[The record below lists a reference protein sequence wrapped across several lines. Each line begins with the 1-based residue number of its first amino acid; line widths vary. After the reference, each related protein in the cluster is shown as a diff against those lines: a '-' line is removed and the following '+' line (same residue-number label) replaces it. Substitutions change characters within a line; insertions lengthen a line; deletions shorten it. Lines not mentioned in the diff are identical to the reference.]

1 MNTFLRRTFFGLLA
15 TTAMSGAIA
24 TGAYAQMVGGGAETD
39 AAALKKHAKT
49 TSDINDRLTE
59 VEKALIDIL
68 TKQTAHLSEDQRNS
82 TAAAAKLATS
92 QDKRARQ
99 VEIEK
104 VKVKKIQDNQTP
116 ASTCSILTDIKRNG
130 VFANSSAA
138 DEYFDM
144 KGAVADMA
152 VISAGIAKKG
162 QEQPITTKGEKV
174 ASDVFVASMTA
185 TMNASG
191 LDIPMPADAPTPSVV
206 FDEARADAP
215 INIASSVLDP
225 RAVPTLEKHPRFD
238 TPEYDETYQSR
249 CEMYTATAGGVI
261 SSNSLD
267 RVNFSGARVRI
278 EDELGDVARSSLY
291 HSVMQSYCNRNKPIG
306 VEQKSFTDQFN
317 DNAGKWRWEMNEERT
332 GMDNSVQV
340 QKEIL
345 NAVGQV
351 SANDMHF
358 AALDEER
365 NLTLA
370 TTMVTQ
376 QLILKELRRIGDTLA
391 EINGD
396 FSK

>member
-104 VKVKKIQDNQTP
+104 VKVKKRYKTIDYAYMFDLP
-116 ASTCSILTDIKRNG
+116 DIKRNG

-152 VISAGIAKKG
+152 VISAGVAKKG
-162 QEQPITTKGEKV
+162 QEQPITTKGEKWHL
-174 ASDVFVASMTA
+174 M
-185 TMNASG
+185 
-191 LDIPMPADAPTPSVV
+191 
-206 FDEARADAP
+206 
-215 INIASSVLDP
+215 
-225 RAVPTLEKHPRFD
+225 
-238 TPEYDETYQSR
+238 
-249 CEMYTATAGGVI
+249 
-261 SSNSLD
+261 
-267 RVNFSGARVRI
+267 FS
-278 EDELGDVARSSLY
+278 
-291 HSVMQSYCNRNKPIG
+291 
-306 VEQKSFTDQFN
+306 
-317 DNAGKWRWEMNEERT
+317 
-332 GMDNSVQV
+332 
-340 QKEIL
+340 
-345 NAVGQV
+345 
-351 SANDMHF
+351 
-358 AALDEER
+358 
-365 NLTLA
+365 
-370 TTMVTQ
+370 
-376 QLILKELRRIGDTLA
+376 
-391 EINGD
+391 
-396 FSK
+396 